1 MSNKNFGFGTQIRKS
16 PYFDSTVK
24 WGATGFSVYNH
35 MYIPRD
41 FGSPE
46 QNFWNLIEKSILCDV
61 AVERQVEITGSD
73 AYKFIQLLTPRD
85 LSKLSVG
92 QCKYVLIVNN
102 DGGILNDPVLLRLA
116 ENHFWLSLA
125 DSDVLLWAQGVAV
138 NSGLDVKISEPDV
151 SPLQLQGPTS
161 QEIMVKLFGEDI
173 RDLKYYWLREY
184 QLDGIP
190 LIVSRTGW
198 SSELGYEI
206 YLRDGS
212 KGNEL
217 YEKIMAAG
225 KEHGIQPG
233 HTSSIRRIEGGMLSY
248 HADADIHTNPFELG
262 LDRLVNLDSEI
273 NFIGKKA
280 LKKIKE
286 KGISRKQVGLVIDC
300 APLSGPNTTF
310 WPIKKDRKQIGKVT
324 SAVYSPR
331 LKKNIALAMV
341 SVEQSEID
349 FIGKEALKKIKQEG
363 IKRKQVGLIIDCDPL
378 SGPNTTFWP
387 IEKDG
392 KKIGK
397 VTSAVYSPRLKK
409 NIALA
414 MIEINYS
421 ELGNRLDVQI
431 HEGKY
436 SATIVEKPFYDP
448 KKNIV
453 KS

>member
-73 AYKFIQLLTPRD
+73 AYKFTQLLTPRD

-138 NSGLDVKISEPDV
+138 NSGLNVKISEPDV

-161 QEIMVKLFGEDI
+161 QEIMVKLFGDGI

-184 QLDGIP
+184 NLDGIP

-262 LDRLVNLDSEI
+262 FDRLVNLDSEI
-273 NFIGKKA
+273 NFIGKEA
-280 LKKIKE
+280 LKKIKQD
-286 KGISRKQVGLVIDC
+286 GIKRKQVGVIIDC
-300 APLSGPNTTF
+300 NPLSGPNTTF
-310 WPIKKDRKQIGKVT
+310 WPV
-324 SAVYSPR
+324 
-331 LKKNIALAMV
+331 
-341 SVEQSEID
+341 
-349 FIGKEALKKIKQEG
+349 
-363 IKRKQVGLIIDCDPL
+363 
-378 SGPNTTFWP
+378 
-387 IEKDG
+387 EKDG
-392 KKIGK
+392 KTIGK

-421 ELGNRLDVQI
+421 ELGNQLDVQT

-448 KKNIV
+448 KKNLV